1 MGLLEILEQKSYIVK
16 ELSLEAYNELLVIFN
31 FRNTNDLLYCEEQLL
46 EQGLELQYIKEEI
59 YCDSEEHSVFHHL
72 FYLLDNKNMV
82 KYIVNDYFE

>member
-1 MGLLEILEQKSYIVK
+1 MELLQMLEKKSYTVK
-16 ELSLEAYNELLVIFN
+16 DLSQEAYDELLKMFDCYSIQ
-31 FRNTNDLLYCEEQLL
+31 DLLFYEDQLL

-59 YCDSEEHSVFHHL
+59 YCDSEEHSVFHHS

>member
-1 MGLLEILEQKSYIVK
+1 MGLLEILEQKSYTVK
-16 ELSLEAYNELLVIFN
+16 ELSQEAYDELLVIFN
-31 FRNTNDLLYCEEQLL
+31 CRNIHDLLYCEEQLQ

-59 YCDSEEHSVFHHL
+59 YCDSEEHSVFHHS

>member
-16 ELSLEAYNELLVIFN
+16 ELSQEAYDELLVIFN
-31 FRNTNDLLYCEEQLL
+31 CCNIRDLLYCEEQLL

-59 YCDSEEHSVFHHL
+59 YCDSEEHSVFHHS